1 MKQQLNEVKKL
12 QRLAGLLKENSWTD
26 GEDISE
32 GQYGSDTGAQELYP
46 LMDDL
51 SSLIS
56 TNSNL
61 STADKEAILP
71 ILSKMTSIIDA
82 IVADDDFY
90 DDESDDEGPV
100 NDFRQSKN
108 SNDYFDREKNYYGL
122 QEAGAKKRSKKK
134 KNPGLWANIRAQRE
148 KGEAPARKGSKA
160 YNSAVKAGKEIKK
173 NK

>member
-1 MKQQLNEVKKL
+1 MKGLLNEAHRL
-12 QRLAGLLKENSWTD
+12 QKLAG
-26 GEDISE
+26 IFE

-61 STADKEAILP
+61 STADKEAIFP
-71 ILSKMTSIIDA
+71 ILSKMTSIVDA
-82 IVADDDFY
+82 IVADGDFY
-90 DDESDDEGPV
+90 DDNYEESV
-100 NDFRQSKN
+100 S
-108 SNDYFDREKNYYGL
+108 DYL

-134 KNPGLWANIRAQRE
+134 SGPGLWANIRKQRE
-148 KGEAPARKGSKA
+148 DGEKPAHPNSKE
-160 YNSAVKAGKEIKK
+160 YKDAVKAGKEINK